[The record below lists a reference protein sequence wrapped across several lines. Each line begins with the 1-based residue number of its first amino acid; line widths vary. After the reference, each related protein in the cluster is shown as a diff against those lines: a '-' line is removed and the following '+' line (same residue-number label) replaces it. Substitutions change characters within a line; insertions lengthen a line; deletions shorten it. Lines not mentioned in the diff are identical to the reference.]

1 MKSVVFQFRLPD
13 VLTIRITGSNEGRFG
28 RYCKRIDKAESED
41 GARVDYSSNVSGK
54 WTIAGG
60 TETELLREVRDVPVM
75 YESVYQGNQKGRPI
89 LYMFYCIC
97 LTAARQ

>member
-1 MKSVVFQFRLPD
+1 MKSVVFQFKIPG

-28 RYCKRIDKAESED
+28 RYCTRIGKAESED

-60 TETELLREVRDVPVM
+60 NESFNRNPLVM
-75 YESVYQGNQKGRPI
+75 HDKVTI
-89 LYMFYCIC
+89 
-97 LTAARQ
+97 

>member
-1 MKSVVFQFRLPD
+1 MKSVVFQFKIPG

-28 RYCKRIDKAESED
+28 RYCTRIGKVEGED

-60 TETELLREVRDVPVM
+60 NESFNRNPLVMHDKGDDIVWRLHVRELEASGFVD
-75 YESVYQGNQKGRPI
+75 EH
-89 LYMFYCIC
+89 
-97 LTAARQ
+97 A